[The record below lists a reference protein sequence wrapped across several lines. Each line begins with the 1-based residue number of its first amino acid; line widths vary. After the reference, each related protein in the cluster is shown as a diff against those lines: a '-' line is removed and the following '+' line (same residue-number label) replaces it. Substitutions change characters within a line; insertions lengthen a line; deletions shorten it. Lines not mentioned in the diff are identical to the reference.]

1 MKAKTFVRSAVR
13 RFGLDITRFSPAASD
28 DARLVAMLAAHG
40 VNVVFDVGAN
50 TGQFGEMLRA
60 AGYAGR
66 IVSFEPLSA
75 ARAQLAQASNGDA
88 KWEIAEQAAI
98 GDADGEITIHI
109 SGNSVSS
116 SVLDMLNAHSEA
128 APESKYIG
136 SESVPLRRLDR
147 LAPQFMRPDSVAFL
161 KIDTQG
167 YEDRVLRGGAETI
180 AGAIGLQLEMSLV
193 SLYEGQRHFDELY
206 AGLKQSGFELW
217 GMSPAFVDPR
227 TGRLLQIDATFFR
240 TPASRPAAAPR

>member
-1 MKAKTFVRSAVR
+1 MKAKLLIRSAVR
-13 RFGLDITRFSPAASD
+13 RLGLDLTRFNPAASD
-28 DARLVAMLAAHG
+28 DARLVAMLAEHG

-50 TGQFGEMLRA
+50 TGQFGAMLRA
-60 AGYAGR
+60 ARYKGR

-75 ARAQLAQASNGDA
+75 ARAELARVSASDSS
-88 KWEIAEQAAI
+88 WEIADQAAI
-98 GDADGEITIHI
+98 GDADGEIAIHI

-116 SVLDMLNAHSEA
+116 SVLGMLDAHSDA
-128 APESKYIG
+128 APESKYVG
-136 SESVPLRRLDR
+136 SENVPLRRLDGM
-147 LAPQFMRPDSVAFL
+147 APKFLRPDSVTFL

-167 YEDRVLRGGAETI
+167 YEDRVLRGGIETI

-193 SLYEGQRHFDELY
+193 PLYAGQRHFDELY
-206 AGLKQSGFELW
+206 ADLKQSGFELW

-240 TPASRPAAAPR
+240 PRASRSTP